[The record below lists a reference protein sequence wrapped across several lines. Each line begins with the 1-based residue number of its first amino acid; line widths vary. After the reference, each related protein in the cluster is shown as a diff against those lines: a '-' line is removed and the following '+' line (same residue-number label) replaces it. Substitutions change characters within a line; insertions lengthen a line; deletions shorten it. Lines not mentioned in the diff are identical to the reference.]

1 MIIKC
6 KMCGGNIEL
15 SQDKTFGT
23 CEFCGSSTTFPKIG
37 DEQRAAIFNRG
48 NHFRRIGEFD
58 KALSVYENIVKEDY
72 SDAEAHWCCALCRFG
87 IEYVEDP
94 DTLEWI
100 PTCHRASFDN
110 FLEDVDCLAAIEYS
124 EGITARQYQKE
135 AAKIEAVRK
144 GILNTSQNEEPFDI
158 FICYKES
165 DENGKR
171 TKDSML
177 AQDIYYQL
185 TDAGY
190 HVFFSRITLEE
201 KAGSQYESYIF
212 AALNSAMVMI
222 AVGTKA
228 EYFNAV
234 WVKNEWSR
242 FLAIMKRDRSKILLP
257 CYRDM
262 DPYDMPE
269 ALSALQS
276 YDMSR
281 IGFIQDLLHGLK
293 KVIKTI
299 STEKTIFSAAE
310 PLTTD
315 IHQHHDYTS
324 SIILG
329 FMDFEMD
336 KMDSAKE
343 IFRNILKEDISCAE
357 AYLGLIISEKEE
369 HQKIYAEKFKQ
380 YSSPSISE
388 IEKKIIS
395 AKSALPLLKVYVYL
409 HQQQR
414 IDYLLKQH
422 PEICGNESLIE
433 EAIVSNDIF
442 LLQTLIEHGLDV
454 NYIIKKLFNDGYYKE
469 VPLLSY
475 AVINNNSVEMI
486 KMLLEHG
493 ADSNS
498 VRLYRT
504 QYGDSYYS
512 VLSDSIWGVKN
523 QAFAQILVEYG
534 ANVNYVDKSHH
545 RDAYEERPLLSE
557 AVLFA
562 DEKRVDMVRF
572 LLKSGADVNA
582 ARLYKRSGE
591 SNNDYYSISILSDC
605 IWNKKDVN
613 LVKHLINYGADV
625 NRVEKVYSIPYAE
638 KSMLLYA
645 IVDAQSVE
653 MMRLLLSAGAS
664 METTIIYNGI
674 EAQIRKYPFHKLDL
688 PKPILDELK
697 KHGWKKPW
705 FI

>member
-23 CEFCGSSTTFPKIG
+23 CEFCGSSTTFPKIC

-135 AAKIEAVRK
+135 AAKIEVVRK

-165 DENGKR
+165 DENGNR

-201 KAGSQYESYIF
+201 KAGSQYEPYIF

-315 IHQHHDYTS
+315 IHQNHDYTS

-369 HQKIYAEKFKQ
+369 NQKIYAEKFKQ

-388 IEKKIIS
+388 IEKKAIT

-409 HQQQR
+409 HQQLR

-422 PEICGNESLIE
+422 PEICKNEALIE
-433 EAIVSNDIF
+433 ATIVSNDTL

-454 NYIIKKLFNDGYYKE
+454 NCIIKKHWDDGSYGE
-469 VPLLSY
+469 MPLLSR
-475 AVINNNSVEMI
+475 AVFKSNSVEMI
-486 KMLLEHG
+486 KMLLDHG
-493 ADSNS
+493 ANSNA

-512 VLSDSIWGVKN
+512 VLSDSIWLVKN
-523 QAFAQILVEYG
+523 LAFAQILVEYG

-545 RDAYEERPLLSE
+545 RGSYAESPLLSE

-562 DEKRVDMVRF
+562 EEKRVDMVRF

-582 ARLYKRSGE
+582 ARLYKRGGE
-591 SNNDYYSISILSDC
+591 SNNDYYSILSDC

-625 NRVEKVYSIPYAE
+625 NRVEKVFSIPYAE

-664 METTIIYNGI
+664 METTIIYKGI

-697 KHGWKKPW
+697 EHGWKKPW